1 MQILSKISSVNEY
14 IELIEQIAFK
24 DTTVIFEEKLRLYV
38 SMLNQNRKSTNG
50 DASDHFKISFLS
62 EQIKMLENSIETFDE
77 NNKNTFVCFYRGQ
90 SNINYKLLPSIMRN
104 GQLKKEDYLY
114 HMMRVQCA
122 NDFRGATHLEQLV
135 KMQHYDCPTRLLDVT
150 SNPLV
155 ALYFACKDGSDQAE
169 GCVYIFYVAQQDML
183 FYDSDRAKVLSALA
197 SFNAKEKKQLYDA
210 CILKLKSGGKF
221 NASKNAKIVERL
233 YKQIRSEDASFEKN
247 IDPLDVLSAFFVQ
260 PIKDNNR
267 IIKQDG
273 AFIIDGLS
281 LNEIDCDDKL
291 SLLAYGKIPI
301 VNQEKIL
308 KQLDALGISEA
319 TLFPEIDKV
328 AHYYKEK

>member
-1 MQILSKISSVNEY
+1 
-14 IELIEQIAFK
+14 
-24 DTTVIFEEKLRLYV
+24 
-38 SMLNQNRKSTNG
+38 
-50 DASDHFKISFLS
+50 
-62 EQIKMLENSIETFDE
+62 
-77 NNKNTFVCFYRGQ
+77 
-90 SNINYKLLPSIMRN
+90 
-104 GQLKKEDYLY
+104 
-114 HMMRVQCA
+114 
-122 NDFRGATHLEQLV
+122 
-135 KMQHYDCPTRLLDVT
+135 MQHYDCPTRLLDVT

-155 ALYFACKDGSDQAE
+155 ALYFACKGGSDEVE

-197 SFNAKEKKQLYDA
+197 SFNDKEKKQLYDA
-210 CILKLKSGGKF
+210 CVSKLKSGRKF
-221 NASKNAKIVERL
+221 NAAKNAKIVERL

-281 LNEIDCDDKL
+281 LNETDCDDKL

-308 KQLDALGISEA
+308 KQLDALGINES